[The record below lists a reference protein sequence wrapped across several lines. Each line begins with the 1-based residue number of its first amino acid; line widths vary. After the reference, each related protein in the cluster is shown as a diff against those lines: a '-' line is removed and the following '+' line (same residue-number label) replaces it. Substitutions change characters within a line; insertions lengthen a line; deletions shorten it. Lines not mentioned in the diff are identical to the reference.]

1 MPDWYRTHLIDT
13 ERSAALWVLI
23 GFLVT
28 YAITRSI
35 TLRIR
40 RRGAEPQPETPQDG
54 ESGGLINDIHIGG
67 VHVHHQ
73 VWGILLVLVVG
84 LLTFR
89 FRPESPWVE
98 ILATLF
104 GIGAALALDEFAL
117 WLHVEDVYW
126 SEEGKKSIDAVMI
139 AVVVGAGL
147 LIGAAP
153 LGLSGGASDQNVWF
167 AMVVVVIH
175 IGYTIICML
184 KGKIPTGLIGL
195 VIPIVSLVGSI
206 RLAKPTSYWA
216 KRFYHEKKAARAADR
231 FAAEDA
237 RREKWRSRFG
247 SGSSLTKT

>member
-1 MPDWYRTHLIDT
+1 MANWYQTHLIDT

-23 GFLVT
+23 GFVVT

-35 TLRIR
+35 TLKIR
-40 RRGAEPQPETPQDG
+40 RKSAEPPTEAAADEEG
-54 ESGGLINDIHIGG
+54 GGLINDIHIGG

-73 VWGILLVLVVG
+73 VWGILLVLITG
-84 LLTFR
+84 LLEFR
-89 FRPESPWVE
+89 YSPGSPGQE
-98 ILATLF
+98 ILGALF
-104 GIGAALALDEFAL
+104 GVGAALALDEFAL

-153 LGLSGGASDQNVWF
+153 LGLSGGAGDTGVWF
-167 AMVVVVIH
+167 AMLVVVVH

-195 VIPIVSLVGSI
+195 VVSIVSLVGAI

-216 KRFYHEKKAARAADR
+216 RRFYNQQKMAKAEAR

-237 RREKWRSRFG
+237 RREKWRARFG
-247 SGSSLTKT
+247 SGSSLTKS

>member
-1 MPDWYRTHLIDT
+1 MADWYQTYVIDT

-23 GFLVT
+23 GFVVT

-35 TLRIR
+35 TLKIR
-40 RRGAEPQPETPQDG
+40 RKGAEPPAEVEDEEAG
-54 ESGGLINDIHIGG
+54 GGLINDIHIGG

-73 VWGILLVLVVG
+73 VWGILLVLITG
-84 LLTFR
+84 LLEFR
-89 FRPESPWVE
+89 YSPGSPGQE
-98 ILATLF
+98 ILGALF
-104 GIGAALALDEFAL
+104 GVGAALALDEFAL

-139 AVVVGAGL
+139 AVIVGAGL

-153 LGLSGGASDQNVWF
+153 LGLSGGGSDTGVWF
-167 AMVVVVIH
+167 AMIVVVVH
-175 IGYTIICML
+175 ISYTIICML

-195 VIPIVSLVGSI
+195 VISIVSLVGAI
-206 RLAKPTSYWA
+206 RLAKPSSYWA
-216 KRFYHEKKAARAADR
+216 KRFYDETKLAKAEAR

>member
-1 MPDWYRTHLIDT
+1 M
-13 ERSAALWVLI
+13 
-23 GFLVT
+23 
-28 YAITRSI
+28 
-35 TLRIR
+35 
-40 RRGAEPQPETPQDG
+40 
-54 ESGGLINDIHIGG
+54 
-67 VHVHHQ
+67 
-73 VWGILLVLVVG
+73 
-84 LLTFR
+84 
-89 FRPESPWVE
+89 
-98 ILATLF
+98 
-104 GIGAALALDEFAL
+104 
-117 WLHVEDVYW
+117 YW

-216 KRFYHEKKAARAADR
+216 KRFYGEKKTTKAEAR
-231 FAAEDA
+231 FSAEDA
-237 RREKWRSRFG
+237 RREKWRARFG